1 MKIKLKD
8 NFSNKINKYQTHHL
22 KKNVENH
29 EILKIRRWS
38 YVFRLSNNGDSVP
51 IKYNK
56 KIIYLSK
63 VPRNASLSFTKTHFR
78 SLTKLLFFTYT
89 GFSIEN
95 LNDLYTHINKLLTD
109 ENEVL
114 PLPKICGQI
123 LKMPNYTEFIEF
135 LLQTKSAKYC
145 KLFESSI
152 KRVTDE
158 AELYYA
164 WYQYHKNPYKYA
176 LNICPNLYELDQIR
190 SIFFYLANINT
201 IEKLY

>member
-1 MKIKLKD
+1 MRIKLKERFTG
-8 NFSNKINKYQTHHL
+8 NINKHKKHYL
-22 KKNVENH
+22 KKNSEN

-38 YVFRLSNNGDSVP
+38 YVFQLSQNIDGIP
-51 IKYNK
+51 INYNK
-56 KIIYLSK
+56 KLIYLIK

-78 SLTKLLFFTYT
+78 SLNKLLFFNYS
-89 GFSIEN
+89 GFGIEN
-95 LNDLYTHINKLLTD
+95 LDEIYLQIDKLLTD

-114 PLPKICGQI
+114 PLPKIYGQI
-123 LKMPNYTEFIEF
+123 LKTPCFSEFIDY

-152 KRVTDE
+152 RRVTDE

-176 LNICPNLYELDQIR
+176 LNICPNLYELNQIR
-190 SIFFYLANINT
+190 SIFFYLTNIET
-201 IEKLY
+201 IENLN